1 MKIAIIGHG
10 NVGGALAQRW
20 AAAGH
25 QIVIGA
31 RNPEDEKVGRLTGAS
46 DRISA
51 ASIPAAVEA
60 AEVILISTPAQ
71 IVADLA
77 GQIGPATGKV
87 FLDATNAVWKKP
99 EPYPHGLAALKALT
113 GATDVA
119 KAFNT
124 TGFENMADPQY
135 GSQAADLFVAGDSQ
149 RAKEIATQLA
159 KDAGFGEVYD
169 FGGDDKAPLIE
180 QFALAW
186 INLAIMQ
193 GYGRNI
199 AFKVLTR

>member
-1 MKIAIIGHG
+1 M
-10 NVGGALAQRW
+10 
-20 AAAGH
+20 
-25 QIVIGA
+25 
-31 RNPEDEKVGRLTGAS
+31 
-46 DRISA
+46 
-51 ASIPAAVEA
+51 
-60 AEVILISTPAQ
+60 
-71 IVADLA
+71 
-77 GQIGPATGKV
+77 
-87 FLDATNAVWKKP
+87 
-99 EPYPHGLAALKALT
+99 AALKALT

-199 AFKVLTR
+199 AFKVLTRQICSNNHSRSARAEVCAICVRKASRPVGS